1 MAEKTINLE
10 DSEVVSATA
19 PMPDVGL
26 LAIDS
31 GGFKKIPKKMSLP
44 IYKPSF
50 SSLADLDNTAAYG
63 DCILRPNWGR
73 DALGPSGTTAGACT
87 VIQFIHFGEIRQQI
101 FIDGFNN
108 AVYVKVLDKGWAR
121 VNLTPVS
128 GGVISCTSVR
138 KGGGLRDGGDDF
150 FGRGAEIGFP
160 GGCER
165 GDEPA
170 LLGFGRNVEADQRK
184 FVPFDSEGYNGPEH
198 AGDNMLGEMF
208 LRNPEFAVLGCERN
222 VLSVDGTRHRMGL
235 SDGVPNLDEQCNP
248 SEDAGKRHV
257 VRMEAGGVHLVA
269 IRRKEVSHV

>member
-31 GGFKKIPKKMSLP
+31 GGFKKIPKGMSLP

-73 DALGPSGTTAGACT
+73 DALGPNGTTAGACT
-87 VIQFIHFGEIRQQI
+87 VIQFTHFGEIRQQI
-101 FIDGFNN
+101 WIDGFNN

-128 GGVISCTSVR
+128 GGGNLLHFI
-138 KGGGLRDGGDDF
+138 
-150 FGRGAEIGFP
+150 P
-160 GGCER
+160 ER
-165 GDEPA
+165 
-170 LLGFGRNVEADQRK
+170 
-184 FVPFDSEGYNGPEH
+184 
-198 AGDNMLGEMF
+198 
-208 LRNPEFAVLGCERN
+208 
-222 VLSVDGTRHRMGL
+222 
-235 SDGVPNLDEQCNP
+235 
-248 SEDAGKRHV
+248 
-257 VRMEAGGVHLVA
+257 
-269 IRRKEVSHV
+269 RRAA